1 MSWRV
6 ARDWILG
13 RMSTPCGSELLP
25 NWLFSRRGYS
35 VYLLWNYA
43 NRVKVGILKSL
54 LAMKKLTLE
63 FTVEELSALTDM
75 ASNQLFRKQFID
87 PKMPGFVPNQE
98 ELGLCKNLVGR
109 LRTAMDVQRGKIEP
123 PQLQK
128 RKAEA
133 R

>member
-1 MSWRV
+1 
-6 ARDWILG
+6 
-13 RMSTPCGSELLP
+13 
-25 NWLFSRRGYS
+25 
-35 VYLLWNYA
+35 
-43 NRVKVGILKSL
+43 
-54 LAMKKLTLE
+54 MKQLTLE

-87 PKMPGFVPNQE
+87 PKMPGFIPNHE

-109 LRTAMDVQRGKIEP
+109 LRTAMDVQRGKVEQ
-123 PQLQK
+123 PQNQK